1 MLAKMIGIDL
11 RNRRSVEKIFLAG
24 KFNHLY
30 HNYLYAD
37 FEMIKNYKWKCS
49 FFKLINYRC
58 WGKTFRYPCNNDR
71 TCKKPTVTAKLTR
84 AWYQFGGPDN
94 LCLNTVKLTSEA
106 KAGIAKH

>member
-37 FEMIKNYKWKCS
+37 FIKNYKWKC
-49 FFKLINYRC
+49 
-58 WGKTFRYPCNNDR
+58 
-71 TCKKPTVTAKLTR
+71 
-84 AWYQFGGPDN
+84 
-94 LCLNTVKLTSEA
+94 
-106 KAGIAKH
+106 